1 MRRGGGG
8 TLIFAL
14 LGTKLLFK
22 SCSSVYSKKEEVVDN
37 SDFGG
42 GLKTNPNNP
51 NAFSGGTMNGEST
64 DKNVQDA
71 IGHAKSAIGSA
82 KDAVGSGVQAA
93 NTEIDALK
101 DQIAKL
107 AQSVSQLVQSQAS
120 TAKDQMMS
128 AVGSASDSLSK
139 SASAA
144 HGTLTSVEHDVESR
158 IKNNPWAAIAIA
170 GLVGLLVA
178 KALS

>member
-1 MRRGGGG
+1 
-8 TLIFAL
+8 
-14 LGTKLLFK
+14 
-22 SCSSVYSKKEEVVDN
+22 VYSKKEEVVDN

-71 IGHAKSAIGSA
+71 IGHAQSAIGSA

-128 AVGSASDSLSK
+128 AVGSAGDSLSK

-158 IKNNPWAAIAIA
+158 IKNNPWAVDRSRARVARGPARRQGALVIASSKRLVDVRAIRD
-170 GLVGLLVA
+170 G
-178 KALS
+178 